1 MKMKKFDVLDMKMV
15 TDFKNK
21 DKENLNFLWKG

>member
-1 MKMKKFDVLDMKMV
+1 MDMKMKKFNVFEMKMV

-21 DKENLNFLWKG
+21 DDENKIFL